1 MTVPFD
7 PASLNFQ
14 LPPGG
19 IVRGVG
25 IDLIETERIRGV
37 WERQKDRFLNRVFT
51 EDEQAYC
58 LKMKDPVPF
67 LAARFSAK
75 EAVSKAFTTGIGKE
89 LGWKSIEVCKGE
101 REQPWIRLDTQGEAL
116 LNVLGGSEVLISLSH
131 TSNYGMAVAVLV
143 SRNE

>member
-1 MTVPFD
+1 MD
-7 PASLNFQ
+7 LDGLK
-14 LPPGG
+14 LPKGG

-25 IDLIETERIRGV
+25 IDLIETERIKGV
-37 WERQKDRFLNRVFT
+37 WDRQKDRFLKRVFT
-51 EDEQAYC
+51 EGEIEYC

-101 REQPWIRLDTQGEAL
+101 RAEPWIRLDAQGQALLEAL
-116 LNVLGGSEVLISLSH
+116 GGTEILISLTH
-131 TSNYGMAVAVLV
+131 TTHYGSAVALLV
-143 SRNE
+143 AAP

>member
-1 MTVPFD
+1 MSIPVD
-7 PASLNFQ
+7 LSGFQ

-19 IVRGVG
+19 VVRGIG

-37 WERQKDRFLNRVFT
+37 WERQKDRFLERVFT
-51 EDEQAYC
+51 AGERAYC

-67 LAARFSAK
+67 LAARFAAK

-101 REQPWIRLDTQGEAL
+101 RQQPWIKLDEQGQKL
-116 LNVLGGSEVLISLSH
+116 LRAVGGSDVLVSLSH
-131 TSNYGMAVAVLV
+131 TGNYGMAVAVHV
-143 SRNE
+143 EVK

>member
-1 MTVPFD
+1 MSIPVD
-7 PASLNFQ
+7 L
-14 LPPGG
+14 GG
-19 IVRGVG
+19 LQIPKGGVVRGIG

-37 WERQKDRFLNRVFT
+37 WERQKDRFLKRVYT
-51 EDEQAYC
+51 EGELEYC

-101 REQPWIRLDTQGEAL
+101 RQQPWIRLDAQGQAL
-116 LNVLGGSEVLISLSH
+116 LEAVGGSDVLVSLSH

-143 SRNE
+143 EVK